1 MIDAITRKHQQVR
14 DLYLS
19 VQGNARVIVITE
31 GIAAISFQWFRT
43 YFPLYMLA
51 LHVNEVQIG
60 LLESVLILTQLISTL
75 LGGYVADRLGRKRT
89 LVTFDIICWGV
100 PMFLY
105 AIARNPWYFL
115 VGRVING
122 FVYIVVPSFQCL
134 FVEDVPN
141 ADRAAVFGTLQFLT
155 SGARLLAPVAGW
167 LVAWQGIVPA
177 GRMIAGICMVS
188 SISIALARQLL
199 LRETSMGRVRMV
211 DTAGLTPSQMV
222 QEYLS
227 AIRTLVEGRE
237 MRTFLAVRSL
247 VAFKTVMWTT
257 YATIYLTDERG
268 IGLSASSIAILPSL
282 AALITMAM
290 TLMSAARL
298 QTQRVFGSLILGQ
311 ILSIIA
317 AVSFALSP
325 AGTLGL
331 AIVWAVVEA
340 AGMAL
345 FQPANRSYWANIVGN
360 RERALVFSASAAV
373 MSLCTLPAGPLAGVL
388 YTRYPKGPFLLGIA
402 MQATA
407 LALTLALRRE
417 DPSSS

>member
-1 MIDAITRKHQQVR
+1 
-14 DLYLS
+14 
-19 VQGNARVIVITE
+19 
-31 GIAAISFQWFRT
+31 
-43 YFPLYMLA
+43 
-51 LHVNEVQIG
+51 
-60 LLESVLILTQLISTL
+60 
-75 LGGYVADRLGRKRT
+75 
-89 LVTFDIICWGV
+89 
-100 PMFLY
+100 MFLY

-247 VAFKTVMWTT
+247 IAFKTVMWTT